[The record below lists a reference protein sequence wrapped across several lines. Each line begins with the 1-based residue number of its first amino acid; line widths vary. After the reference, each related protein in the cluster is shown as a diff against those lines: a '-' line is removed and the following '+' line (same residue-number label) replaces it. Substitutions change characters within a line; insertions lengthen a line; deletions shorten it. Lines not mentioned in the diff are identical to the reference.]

1 MMIMLNGVLILLALV
16 ITRVKADYGPYIQ
29 SAAYDEGKF
38 GEWPT
43 ETYRSSPIV
52 GPALNYLQ
60 YSDECKDGLYTF
72 IAPRGNKVANP
83 GPMILDQDGHLVW
96 TKLYGQSY
104 NLNVYTFKGQDYL
117 TFWVGNDG
125 VGGHGEGAYYMV
137 GHISPFYHHIL
148 LPYLPIPS
156 AMKHPSPHAS
166 QVIIF

>member
-16 ITRVKADYGPYIQ
+16 IARVQADYGPYIQ

-83 GPMILDQDGHLVW
+83 GPMIIDQDGHLVW

-137 GHISPFYHHIL
+137 GHIF
-148 LPYLPIPS
+148 PYLTYLCET
-156 AMKHPSPHAS
+156 
-166 QVIIF
+166 Q

>member
-1 MMIMLNGVLILLALV
+1 MMIMLNVVLILLVLV
-16 ITRVKADYGPYIQ
+16 IARVQADHGPYFQ

-96 TKLYGQSY
+96 TKRYGQSY
-104 NLNVYTFKGQDYL
+104 NLNVYTFKGQDYR
-117 TFWVGNDG
+117 TFWMGNDG

-137 GHISPFYHHIL
+137 GHIF
-148 LPYLPIPS
+148 PYLTYLCET
-156 AMKHPSPHAS
+156 
-166 QVIIF
+166 Q